1 MTEAFMANCHGNLV
15 SKIYHAPPRPYK
27 YSATCGVRPTMEP
40 EYVVLYDRW
49 FFIRDIKIWMYGNV
63 CPSSL

>member
-40 EYVVLYDRW
+40 EYVVLYDR
-49 FFIRDIKIWMYGNV
+49 
-63 CPSSL
+63 